1 MSAKTVTSASLTWRL
16 LLWSQTPSSI
26 ESGCTQ
32 SSLSL
37 ETPCLIFN
45 GFDVQNNLGH
55 HLIFLF
61 DEISMEIL
69 ASVDHNWFDRLDD
82 CLKMPPKKYQR
93 LTQFLEKNN
102 ISEER
107 ALRFMEYYLLLDK
120 DLGRQIVW
128 CAWRGWIVRV
138 RLEKFYVF
146 RETNPRNGWI
156 ITRIQFINGI
166 SLQPKYSMVLLD
178 M

>member
-1 MSAKTVTSASLTWRL
+1 
-16 LLWSQTPSSI
+16 
-26 ESGCTQ
+26 
-32 SSLSL
+32 
-37 ETPCLIFN
+37 
-45 GFDVQNNLGH
+45 
-55 HLIFLF
+55 
-61 DEISMEIL
+61 MEIL

-128 CAWRGWIVRV
+128 CAWRG
-138 RLEKFYVF
+138 
-146 RETNPRNGWI
+146 
-156 ITRIQFINGI
+156 
-166 SLQPKYSMVLLD
+166 
-178 M
+178 

>member
-1 MSAKTVTSASLTWRL
+1 
-16 LLWSQTPSSI
+16 
-26 ESGCTQ
+26 
-32 SSLSL
+32 
-37 ETPCLIFN
+37 
-45 GFDVQNNLGH
+45 
-55 HLIFLF
+55 LF

-128 CAWRGWIVRV
+128 CAWRG
-138 RLEKFYVF
+138 
-146 RETNPRNGWI
+146 
-156 ITRIQFINGI
+156 
-166 SLQPKYSMVLLD
+166 
-178 M
+178 